1 MEKADEEKPVFP
13 AGYEHVEERLND
25 TMAHVQQIE
34 DQINNIPKEQGPKII
49 YNPPGMTGRVVPG
62 TRDRTR
68 LFLKDRQH
76 ESKIDAL
83 TKTEDATRD
92 ADGQTGRVVRDL
104 VREKLFPNPY
114 RQVSQEDRLED
125 KGTLKDIEQS
135 QDYMDAALVAR
146 AAERK
151 ETMKPDKPAPEEQE
165 KTEMSMSARFSLSLG
180 YTKAKENIEKSPTP
194 VRDQQQDKDLD

>member
-1 MEKADEEKPVFP
+1 MDKADEEKPVFP

-34 DQINNIPKEQGPKII
+34 DQIKNIPKEQGARII
-49 YNPPGMTGRVVPG
+49 YTPPEMTGRVVPG

-76 ESKIDAL
+76 ESKMDAL
-83 TKTEDATRD
+83 TKTEEATRD

-114 RQVSQEDRLED
+114 RQVSQEDRLD
-125 KGTLKDIEQS
+125 AKGEHKDIEQS
-135 QDYMDAALVAR
+135 QDYMDAELVAR
-146 AAERK
+146 AAERM
-151 ETMKPDKPAPEEQE
+151 EAMKPDKPAPEKQE
-165 KTEMSMSARFSLSLG
+165 KTDMSMSARFSLSLG
-180 YTKAKENIEKSPTP
+180 YTKAKENIEKSPAP
-194 VRDQQQDKDLD
+194 VRDRQQDKDRD